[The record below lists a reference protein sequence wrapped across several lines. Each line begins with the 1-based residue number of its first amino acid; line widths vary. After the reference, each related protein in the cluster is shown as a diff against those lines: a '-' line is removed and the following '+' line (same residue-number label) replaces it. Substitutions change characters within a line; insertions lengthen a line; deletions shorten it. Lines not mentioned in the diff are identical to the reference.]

1 VNVFHLA
8 RRALTSFRNHPVSTD
23 ERAEVESILLPGEYS
38 LWQKMQPRDQRHS
51 IEVLHRFDGLCVTAT
66 RDDRAAA
73 LLHDVGKC
81 VSSLGWLGRI
91 CATVI
96 GPRTPSFRTYLNH
109 EAIGL
114 DLIRGVSTER
124 TRQVLQGDVVDDC
137 VRALRAADNI

>member
-1 VNVFHLA
+1 MNVFHLA

-38 LWQKMQPRDQRHS
+38 LWQRMQPRDQRHS
-51 IEVLHRFDGLCVTAT
+51 IEVLHRFDVLVVTAT

-114 DLIRGVSTER
+114 ELAKQVSSTR
-124 TRQVLQGDVVDDC
+124 TCEVLHGEIVDQC
-137 VRALRAADNI
+137 VDALRRADDI